1 MEKFNTSTEL
11 SLVQHFFCELF
22 FFFFKH
28 SGIDENSC
36 SLLDSGQLGAITD
49 TLGTFLPPSFHD
61 LSVQL

>member
-11 SLVQHFFCELF
+11 LLVQHFVNF

-36 SLLDSGQLGAITD
+36 SLLDSGQLAAITD